1 MTSAEIKKAG
11 IEALRAAGVNIR
23 DNASATDIYFEM
35 RKARL
40 CARAVSNEYMRA
52 IGRAV
57 GAYQSQP
64 HTAPTP
70 LCQRPVY
77 RPAPHPRLADIQ
89 RAQPP
94 MMGMHGIGN
103 GSEISGYGRGK

>member
-11 IEALRAAGVNIR
+11 IEALRAAGVDIASSA
-23 DNASATDIYFEM
+23 NAMDIYAEM
-35 RKARL
+35 RKVGL
-40 CARAVSNEYMRA
+40 CDRAVSNEYVRA

-57 GAYQSQP
+57 GAFKDEP
-64 HTAPTP
+64 DLPAFAGHRRA
-70 LCQRPVY
+70 Y

-94 MMGMHGIGN
+94 MMGMRGIGN
-103 GSEISGYGRGK
+103 GSETTGYGRGK